1 MAVQSCRG
9 GRRSPSETV
18 TITDTVTAVTPKSI
32 LLKQCARPSW
42 SKHEQEFIAKS
53 LIVKCDIELDDIEAG
68 DEITIEIP
76 LWLARE
82 KGLGE

>member
-1 MAVQSCRG
+1 MPRYNSSAQ
-9 GRRSPSETV
+9 
-18 TITDTVTAVTPKSI
+18 TDTVTVTDLVAAVTSKSL

-42 SKHEQEFIAKS
+42 QRHEQEFIAKS
-53 LIVKCDIELDDIEAG
+53 LIVDSDTELDEIEVG

-82 KGLGE
+82 KGLAE